1 MNSNT
6 FLNRAEILLY
16 STLISVMSGIN
27 HLRTQI
33 EHLTSTPV
41 QHSPDSEI
49 DPNLVN
55 DQHKER
61 TLLLRW
67 KSFQQALLQLFFW
80 IILGFAAGY
89 LIGMIKP
96 R

>member
-16 STLISVMSGIN
+16 STLISAMSGIN
-27 HLRTQI
+27 HIRTQI
-33 EHLTSTPV
+33 EHLSTIPV
-41 QHSPDSEI
+41 QHSHEDEN
-49 DPNLVN
+49 DPTLVT
-55 DQHKER
+55 DQYQGRSLSMK
-61 TLLLRW
+61 W
-67 KSFQQALLQLFFW
+67 KSVQQALLQLVLW
-80 IILGFAAGY
+80 VILGFAAGY